1 MDKNSD
7 SQMFSICLW
16 RNFAGAMDM
25 LGDSIRLCP
34 DELWTREK
42 KFFYLSYHT
51 VIFLD
56 YYLSVP
62 VRDFAPDLPY
72 SLVDP
77 EHMPEGAIDDVIP
90 DRHYRREEVLAYLAK
105 IKQKARTLILNTPG
119 DLVGKVWIDESD
131 IRLHLGCPRLVSKY
145 SILEILFYNLRH
157 VQHHVGQL
165 NIILRQQIDRAPEW
179 VSHAE

>member
-1 MDKNSD
+1 MDQGEEILL
-7 SQMFSICLW
+7 SQ
-16 RNFAGAMDM
+16 
-25 LGDSIRLCP
+25 
-34 DELWTREK
+34 
-42 KFFYLSYHT
+42 
-51 VIFLD
+51 
-56 YYLSVP
+56 
-62 VRDFAPDLPY
+62 LPY
-72 SLVDP
+72 RHLSGLLP
-77 EHMPEGAIDDVIP
+77 ERPSQGFCSGFALIPSWTPNTCRRGAIDDVIP

-165 NIILRQQIDRAPEW
+165 NLILRQQIDRAPEW